1 MPHPKNKMS
10 AESKALVS
18 TLNSDDRKT
27 KPKVKATPKVT
38 VETQESKQA
47 RAGAAAVLKTLNSD
61 DRNRHHKSRQ
71 DYIMANMALIPVAS
85 AADLERQ
92 AKEGSEKLQQ
102 ETYIQELAAH
112 VRKRWE
118 SAHIAKRDLEERMLQ
133 CVRQRNGEYDP
144 SVQAEIKAQG
154 GSDLFIQLTS
164 VKCRAAT
171 SWLRDTL
178 LGTGSD
184 KPWSMDATPD
194 PELPEE
200 ITQGLEGKLAQ
211 EIMQAMQSTGAMPEE
226 EELAKIANEMQD
238 EAKELAEEESERR
251 IARMERKMEDQLLEG
266 GWYEAFNE
274 FIEDVVTFP
283 YAVMKGPVK
292 RRRKVLKWSEGKLV
306 PQEVIR
312 NEWERVNPFDL
323 YWAPWAWSINDGFVI
338 ERHRMTADDLQTLVG
353 VPGYNDDAIKTVL
366 NDFNGG
372 GLKEWLWVDSARAT
386 AEGKR
391 PSEAVNNDDLIDA
404 LQLWD
409 SISGKLLVEWGV
421 PEDEI
426 EDQTM
431 NYPCEVWLIGSTVI
445 RAVLN
450 YDPIGRKPY
459 YMTSYEAKPGSV
471 DGKGVADLCR
481 DSQAMVN
488 ATSRALANNMGISS
502 GPQVG
507 VNISRLPAG
516 EDISDM
522 HPWKI
527 WQFQASEYNDGS
539 PPLSF
544 FQPNSNAQELMAVF
558 EKFSERADE
567 DTMIPKY
574 MTGGHTPG
582 AGRTSSGLAMMISN
596 AGKGIKQVINN
607 IDKNVIIPAIQR
619 LYHDNLRYSDDPDL
633 VGDVNISARGAS
645 SLIVKE
651 AEAVRKNDFLQLVLN
666 SPMAQEIVGLD
677 GAAELLRD
685 AAMNLNTNP
694 DRIVP
699 DRPKASMLQK
709 QAQIIAQ
716 QQEQIAQME
725 QGIQQHMQEMKGQP
739 PQGQQQAPKNMLPDG
754 SQVGGREGNIMSP
767 RPNGA

>member
-1 MPHPKNKMS
+1 MPQAKNKMS
-10 AESKALVS
+10 DESKALVS
-18 TLNSDDRKT
+18 TLNSDDRK
-27 KPKVKATPKVT
+27 KKSKVKAAPKKVP
-38 VETQESKQA
+38 ESDDSKQA
-47 RAGAAAVLKTLNSD
+47 RADAAAVLANLND

-118 SAHIAKRDLEERMLQ
+118 SAHVAKRDLEERMLQ

-144 SVQAEIKAQG
+144 SVCAEIKAQG

-238 EAKELAEEESERR
+238 EARELAEEESERR

-323 YWAPWAWSINDGFVI
+323 YWAPWAWNINDGFVI

-391 PSEAVNNDDLIDA
+391 PSAAVNTDDLIDA

-426 EDQTM
+426 EDQSM
-431 NYPCEVWLIGSTVI
+431 NYPCEVWLIGDTVI

-725 QGIQQHMQEMKGQP
+725 QGIQQHMQEMKGEP
-739 PQGQQQAPKNMLPDG
+739 PQGQQQAPKNILPDG

>member
-1 MPHPKNKMS
+1 
-10 AESKALVS
+10 
-18 TLNSDDRKT
+18 
-27 KPKVKATPKVT
+27 
-38 VETQESKQA
+38 
-47 RAGAAAVLKTLNSD
+47 
-61 DRNRHHKSRQ
+61 
-71 DYIMANMALIPVAS
+71 MANMALIPVAS

-238 EAKELAEEESERR
+238 EARELAEEESERR

-366 NDFNGG
+366 NDF
-372 GLKEWLWVDSARAT
+372 LK
-386 AEGKR
+386 
-391 PSEAVNNDDLIDA
+391 
-404 LQLWD
+404 
-409 SISGKLLVEWGV
+409 
-421 PEDEI
+421 
-426 EDQTM
+426 
-431 NYPCEVWLIGSTVI
+431 
-445 RAVLN
+445 
-450 YDPIGRKPY
+450 
-459 YMTSYEAKPGSV
+459 
-471 DGKGVADLCR
+471 
-481 DSQAMVN
+481 
-488 ATSRALANNMGISS
+488 
-502 GPQVG
+502 
-507 VNISRLPAG
+507 
-516 EDISDM
+516 
-522 HPWKI
+522 
-527 WQFQASEYNDGS
+527 
-539 PPLSF
+539 
-544 FQPNSNAQELMAVF
+544 
-558 EKFSERADE
+558 
-567 DTMIPKY
+567 
-574 MTGGHTPG
+574 
-582 AGRTSSGLAMMISN
+582 
-596 AGKGIKQVINN
+596 
-607 IDKNVIIPAIQR
+607 
-619 LYHDNLRYSDDPDL
+619 
-633 VGDVNISARGAS
+633 
-645 SLIVKE
+645 
-651 AEAVRKNDFLQLVLN
+651 
-666 SPMAQEIVGLD
+666 
-677 GAAELLRD
+677 
-685 AAMNLNTNP
+685 
-694 DRIVP
+694 
-699 DRPKASMLQK
+699 
-709 QAQIIAQ
+709 
-716 QQEQIAQME
+716 
-725 QGIQQHMQEMKGQP
+725 
-739 PQGQQQAPKNMLPDG
+739 
-754 SQVGGREGNIMSP
+754 
-767 RPNGA
+767 